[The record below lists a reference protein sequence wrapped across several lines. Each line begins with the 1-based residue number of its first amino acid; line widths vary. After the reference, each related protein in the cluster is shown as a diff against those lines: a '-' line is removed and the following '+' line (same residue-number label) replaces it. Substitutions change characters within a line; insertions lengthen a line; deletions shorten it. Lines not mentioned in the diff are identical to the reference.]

1 MSWAFLMKH
10 VYNYNYW
17 RFFNVHI
24 FAYLY
29 IFVFIFRRRARAE
42 SPFIISSRLI
52 NYHANNRD
60 LMMAVLY
67 FWKVRCVQKTDI
79 VIKEIIGLIKFI
91 RKNLLKLFVEQS
103 CIIYQPEILRKRTKK
118 PIQTGNDN
126 QYILVPR
133 YTYALIICS

>member
-1 MSWAFLMKH
+1 MSITITIEGFLTCT
-10 VYNYNYW
+10 
-17 RFFNVHI
+17 FLHI
-24 FAYLY
+24 FTSLSS
-29 IFVFIFRRRARAE
+29 FSE
-42 SPFIISSRLI
+42 EELEQSPFIISSRLI

-91 RKNLLKLFVEQS
+91 RKNLLKLFVEQN